1 MSFIYNHTSPRHWT
15 ELHVVSFTDKKSKQ
29 KQVYWLGLCTKKR
42 IPSGQLHKKKGFSP
56 QSKTLCYIHL
66 HTYNYFIGCNHCF
79 KLVQSIK
86 WLALGKKECNNI
98 SNVGWQK
105 KVEKLVTGNMTRK
118 WMDLQ
123 RVKLCSISFYKI
135 TKIESL
141 FLLVKNLW
149 FIVPVNS

>member
-1 MSFIYNHTSPRHWT
+1 MSFIYNHTSPWHWT

-29 KQVYWLGLCTKKR
+29 KQVYWLGLCTKTR

-86 WLALGKKECNNI
+86 WLALGKKR
-98 SNVGWQK
+98 NVITSVMWDDKRGR
-105 KVEKLVTGNMTRK
+105 KVGNWGYEEEMNGPLEGQAR
-118 WMDLQ
+118 Q
-123 RVKLCSISFYKI
+123 
-135 TKIESL
+135 
-141 FLLVKNLW
+141 N
-149 FIVPVNS
+149 FIVNLYGNLYIYSKYHNRNDQEW

>member
-1 MSFIYNHTSPRHWT
+1 MSFIYNHTSPWHWT

-86 WLALGKKECNNI
+86 WLALGKKR
-98 SNVGWQK
+98 NVITSVMWDDKRGR
-105 KVEKLVTGNMTRK
+105 KVGNWGYEEEMNGPLEGQAR
-118 WMDLQ
+118 Q
-123 RVKLCSISFYKI
+123 
-135 TKIESL
+135 
-141 FLLVKNLW
+141 N
-149 FIVPVNS
+149 FIVNLYGNLYIYSKYHNRNDQEW

>member
-1 MSFIYNHTSPRHWT
+1 MSFIYNHTSPWHWT

-86 WLALGKKECNNI
+86 WLALGKKR
-98 SNVGWQK
+98 NVITSVMWDDKRGR
-105 KVEKLVTGNMTRK
+105 KVGNWGYEEEMNGPLEGQAR
-118 WMDLQ
+118 Q
-123 RVKLCSISFYKI
+123 Y
-135 TKIESL
+135 
-141 FLLVKNLW
+141 
-149 FIVPVNS
+149 FIVNLYGNLYIYSKYHNRNDQEW

>member
-1 MSFIYNHTSPRHWT
+1 MSFIYNHTSPWHWT

-66 HTYNYFIGCNHCF
+66 HTYNYFVCCNHCF

-86 WLALGKKECNNI
+86 WLALGKKR
-98 SNVGWQK
+98 NVITSVMWDDKRGR
-105 KVEKLVTGNMTRK
+105 KVGNWGYEEEMNGPLEGQAR
-118 WMDLQ
+118 Q
-123 RVKLCSISFYKI
+123 Y
-135 TKIESL
+135 
-141 FLLVKNLW
+141 
-149 FIVPVNS
+149 FIVNLYGNLYIYSKYHNRNDQEW

>member
-66 HTYNYFIGCNHCF
+66 HTYNYFVRCNHCF

-86 WLALGKKECNNI
+86 WLALGKKR
-98 SNVGWQK
+98 NVITSVMWDDKRGR
-105 KVEKLVTGNMTRK
+105 KVGNWGYEEEMNGPLEGQAR
-118 WMDLQ
+118 Q
-123 RVKLCSISFYKI
+123 Y
-135 TKIESL
+135 
-141 FLLVKNLW
+141 
-149 FIVPVNS
+149 FIVNLYGNLYIYSKYHNRNDQEW